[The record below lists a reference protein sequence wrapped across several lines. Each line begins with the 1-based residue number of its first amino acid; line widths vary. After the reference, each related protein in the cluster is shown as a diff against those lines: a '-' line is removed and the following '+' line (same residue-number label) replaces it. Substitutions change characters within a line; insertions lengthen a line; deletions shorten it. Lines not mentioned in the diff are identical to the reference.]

1 MKNLCKL
8 LCFFT
13 CLLSLHAVAQDFP
26 SADSVLARYVE
37 VIGGKGRWA
46 AIKTSEF
53 HVKTTFDGQSM
64 DVLIIKLGPGKYY
77 QSLIGSGIEI
87 KEVYNNGK
95 AYNII
100 NGKQEEVTDL
110 EQLDHYELQS
120 QILPDASYA
129 KLNYKREMFG
139 IDTINGVEYYV
150 VVLTSKN
157 GSQNI
162 NYYEKATGLLKII
175 DKKGHRH
182 YMDDYKPFNGCL
194 VPMVMVSDMG
204 EGRTMKSKVV
214 DWLINQ
220 KTDASVFDVKRSA
233 SIAQ

>member
-1 MKNLCKL
+1 MKNLNKL
-8 LCFFT
+8 LCFFA
-13 CLLSLHAVAQDFP
+13 CLLSLPTVAQDFP

-46 AIKTSEF
+46 TIKTSEF
-53 HVKTTFDGQSM
+53 HVKTTFEGQSM

-100 NGKQEEVTDL
+100 NGKQEEVTDI

-129 KLNYKREMFG
+129 LLNYKREMFG

-157 GSQNI
+157 GSRNI

-175 DKKGHRH
+175 DKNGRKH

-220 KTDASVFDVKRSA
+220 KTDISVFDVKHGT